1 MTYWDQLPN
10 EIIKIILIHR
20 KIATCQEPA
29 SIKIQ
34 STWKYYRTRVLIGR
48 FKMLR
53 YLKDF
58 RIWNPSIQTFLARS
72 LL

>member
-1 MTYWDQLPN
+1 MTNWDFLPDD
-10 EIIKIILIHR
+10 IVKIILNYR
-20 KIATCQEPA
+20 KLLTCQIPA

-34 STWKYYRTRVLIGR
+34 SKWRCYKTRVLIGR

-58 RIWNPSIQTFLARS
+58 RYWNPTIYEFLIKSR
-72 LL
+72 L

>member
-1 MTYWDQLPN
+1 MSNWDLLPN
-10 EIIKIILIHR
+10 EIIRIILFHR
-20 KIATCQEPA
+20 KNLTCKEPA

-34 STWKYYRTRVLIGR
+34 SLWKCYKTRVLIGR

-58 RIWNPSIQTFLARS
+58 RKWNPTIQEFITRS
-72 LL
+72 CL